1 MANIIDISDT
11 EAVANT
17 ALQIKGLADDF
28 FKEYSD
34 FFNYVEGDL
43 ASAWKGADYDAF
55 KAHVLEQKQAYETFK
70 TIMEEY
76 ATVLDQAV
84 KAHEQRVEESKIQ
97 ATQGGNVR

>member
-11 EAVANT
+11 EAVTNT

-34 FFNYVEGDL
+34 FFNYVEGEL
-43 ASAWKGADYDAF
+43 SAAWKGSDYDAF
-55 KAHVLEQKQAYETFK
+55 KTHVQSQKEKYEKFK
-70 TIMEEY
+70 STMEEY

-84 KAHEQRVEESKIQ
+84 KAHEQRVEDSKAQ
-97 ATQGGNVR
+97 AAQGGDVY

>member
-28 FKEYSD
+28 YKEYSD
-34 FFNYVEGDL
+34 FFNYVEGEL
-43 ASAWKGADYDAF
+43 SSAWKGADYDAF
-55 KAHVLEQKQAYETFK
+55 KAHVSEQKQAYETFK